1 MKSHPCTF
9 TCSVFSIIALI
20 VIIIGCGG
28 REIMSRLYDRPI
40 IIDGVDTGDEWENAR
55 NYFEKEKVTVGIV
68 NKPDT
73 VYVRLS
79 TRDRQIQRNL
89 LAMGLTVWFD
99 ERGGRNKTIGIHFPI
114 GMQGGG
120 RSMMGRNTPNNRSD
134 TPTAGGNNQEQ
145 LKKLLDSS
153 QMEVEL
159 IGPGKNERSTVS
171 IIDSQQYGIQ
181 CRIGDTQGNLVYELQ
196 IPLKRTESC
205 HYGIAR
211 NEVSAIGLGLETGK
225 MDFEKMRQQGGERGR
240 SGGMRPGGGI
250 GGGVGGGAGRGGGRG
265 GGTGGGM
272 GPGRQRMME
281 SLELWLKVRLASE
294 GGQTS

>member
-1 MKSHPCTF
+1 
-9 TCSVFSIIALI
+9 
-20 VIIIGCGG
+20 
-28 REIMSRLYDRPI
+28 MSRLYDRPI

-55 NYFEKEKVTVGIV
+55 NYFEKEKVTVGVV

-79 TRDRQIQRNL
+79 TRDLQIQRNL
-89 LAMGLTVWFD
+89 LALGLTLWFN

-120 RSMMGRNTPNNRSD
+120 RPMMDRNTPNDRSNTPND
-134 TPTAGGNNQEQ
+134 RSETPTARGNNQEQ

-153 QMEVEL
+153 QMEVEI

-171 IIDSQQYGIQ
+171 IIDAQQYGIQ
-181 CRIGDTQGNLVYELQ
+181 CRIGDMQGNLVYELQ

-211 NEVSAIGLGLETGK
+211 KEVSAIGLGLETGK

-250 GGGVGGGAGRGGGRG
+250 GGGMGGGAGRGGGRG
-265 GGTGGGM
+265 GSTGGGM
-272 GPGRQRMME
+272 GSRGQRMME
-281 SLELWLKVRLASE
+281 SLELWLKVRLAFE